1 MLRRRQKTFND
12 KKEKEGDSQQLQY
25 KLVMVAVL
33 LDVDIAVLCP
43 ATSQSLLSHPSDFPS
58 TADPTSFHQ
67 AGFPV
72 DFPVLPAIP
81 TRAGVATYLPSDVP
95 SDPLAPHQH
104 AAKAAYIARNRLAPS
119 PVQTSCP
126 EPEILMVHRTSP
138 RLAPVLP
145 RPPSTALT

>member
-1 MLRRRQKTFND
+1 MEFVQKTFND

-58 TADPTSFHQ
+58 TADPTSF
-67 AGFPV
+67 
-72 DFPVLPAIP
+72 P
-81 TRAGVATYLPSDVP
+81 TLTSPMSMEQLRQHS
-95 SDPLAPHQH
+95 LAPASLVSTTSSVTLSPHENLEQYHQS
-104 AAKAAYIARNRLAPS
+104 APSLVSSLAPS
-119 PVQTSCP
+119 SVSSTA
-126 EPEILMVHRTSP
+126 LNTT